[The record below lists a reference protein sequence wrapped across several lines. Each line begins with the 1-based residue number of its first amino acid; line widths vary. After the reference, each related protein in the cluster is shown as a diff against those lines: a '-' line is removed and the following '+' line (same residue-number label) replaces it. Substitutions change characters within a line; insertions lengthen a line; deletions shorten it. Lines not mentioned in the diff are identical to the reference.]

1 MLLSCMQLWRFAET
15 LGLDK
20 DFWWK
25 RVWEATPDWCRLFFG
40 AEGFAE
46 FVAGETEVVAEV
58 VNQG

>member
-1 MLLSCMQLWRFAET
+1 MQLWRFAET